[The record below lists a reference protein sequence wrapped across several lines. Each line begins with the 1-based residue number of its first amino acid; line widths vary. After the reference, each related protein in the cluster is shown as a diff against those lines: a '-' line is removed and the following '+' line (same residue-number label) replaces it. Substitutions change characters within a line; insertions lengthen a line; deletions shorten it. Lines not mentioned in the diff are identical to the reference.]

1 MDYRKLFDWHPH
13 YECIFHTV
21 DTASKPVSKDDKSE
35 WRATSIIR
43 KNNFND

>member
-13 YECIFHTV
+13 YECISHTV
-21 DTASKPVSKDDKSE
+21 DTASKSLTIDDASE

-43 KNNFND
+43 KKTFDD

>member
-21 DTASKPVSKDDKSE
+21 DRLNPSKDDKSE
-35 WRATSIIR
+35 WRATSIIE
-43 KNNFND
+43 KQFND